1 MAMKNVGGLM
11 VLFGAGSMVLGL
23 VGYEFTLMMWVDMW
37 GPTVGWVIRIAL
49 IAVGGFMWLRGDDM
63 DGEQLEESDAA

>member
-1 MAMKNVGGLM
+1 MKNIGGLM
-11 VLFGAGSMVLGL
+11 VLFGAGSIVLGM

-49 IAVGGFMWLRGDDM
+49 IGVGGFMWLT
-63 DGEQLEESDAA
+63 GEDTDSAEFEESDAA